1 MACNTAHLLVPT
13 LETRHNI
20 HFTSLI
26 DRTVKHVVK
35 SQVKSIGI
43 MASPTTIR
51 TRLYEDELVSNGI
64 EVILPSRQEI
74 ETIEDCIRKVICG
87 HDATKL
93 QNHLRPIIDS
103 MMERG
108 AKKVL
113 LGCTELSVIFGHG
126 THKDLVDPLSIITC
140 ELLSDA
146 D

>member
-1 MACNTAHLLVPT
+1 MLVPT
-13 LETRHNI
+13 LEARHDV

-43 MASPTTIR
+43 MASPMTIR
-51 TRLYEDELVSNGI
+51 TRLYEDGLLANGI

-74 ETIEDCIRKVICG
+74 KTLEECIRKVICG
-87 HDATKL
+87 HEPIKL
-93 QNHLRPIIDS
+93 QNHLRPVIDS

>member
-1 MACNTAHLLVPT
+1 
-13 LETRHNI
+13 
-20 HFTSLI
+20 
-26 DRTVKHVVK
+26 
-35 SQVKSIGI
+35 
-43 MASPTTIR
+43 MASPMTIR
-51 TRLYEDELVSNGI
+51 TRLYEDGLLANGI

-74 ETIEDCIRKVICG
+74 KTLEECIRKVICG
-87 HDATKL
+87 HEPIKL
-93 QNHLRPIIDS
+93 QNHLRPVIDS